1 VNSEQYITHLE
12 NQLKNSQKSSLKSY
26 LNFLYGKIDTNFSNE
41 SCLLEIGSGAGL
53 SKHFLSHKI
62 ERTDILPWKQNE
74 VIGMIDAQSLS
85 YETNRFDGAFCV
97 DVIHHL
103 SDPLKA
109 IEELIRVIKPGSK
122 VVLIEPFVSIMSY
135 PIYKLFHSEKTSWK
149 LKLSEFGN
157 VLSDTPS
164 DGDQGVSKSLFNDRS
179 QKIYTK
185 KRLSGICE
193 WNIEYFS
200 PLSFFAT
207 GGLSDPLPTPSR
219 LIKAIIA
226 FESILP
232 RFILK
237 LTASRIVIILRK
249 S

>member
-1 VNSEQYITHLE
+1 MTSEQYIEYLE
-12 NQLKNSQKSSLKSY
+12 NQLRNSQKNNLKSY
-26 LNFLYGKIDTNFSNE
+26 LNFLYGKIDAEFSNE
-41 SCLLEIGSGAGL
+41 SGLLEIGSGAGL
-53 SKHFLSHKI
+53 SKYYLPHKI
-62 ERTDILPWKQNE
+62 ERTDILPWTQNE

-85 YETNRFDGAFCV
+85 YETNHFDGAFCV

-109 IEELIRVIKPGSK
+109 IEELIRVVKPGSK
-122 VVLIEPFVSIMSY
+122 VVVIESFVSIMSY

-149 LKLSEFGN
+149 LKLSDFGR
-157 VLSDTPS
+157 VLSVTPS
-164 DGDQGVSKSLFNDRS
+164 DGDQGVSKSIFNDNAN
-179 QKIYTK
+179 QLYAK
-185 KRLSGICE
+185 KRLGEICE
-193 WNIEYFS
+193 WTIEYFS

-207 GGLSDPLPTPSR
+207 GGLSKPLPTPSK
-219 LIKAIIA
+219 LIETIIA

-237 LTASRIVIILRK
+237 LTASRIVIILTK